1 MTKTTFDVGDRVL
14 VGGNGTG
21 FVQSI
26 FDMGGS
32 PLITVTLDD
41 DSLFACR
48 VAKANDYIINL
59 EPVKPDV
66 GLEALQRAFKALT
79 KERTAK
85 ESAPVSPPP
94 RYDEVWAK
102 GVAALDGDGLESPS
116 FEYGTTPEGTWVIIY
131 GPPKTGNYVN
141 MVLPDLHFGDV
152 YGET

>member
-1 MTKTTFDVGDRVL
+1 MTKTTFAVGDRVL

-21 FVQSI
+21 FVQSVFSRRI
-26 FDMGGS
+26 Y
-32 PLITVTLDD
+32 VTLDD
-41 DSLFACR
+41 DSLFACG
-48 VAKANDYIINL
+48 AAEANDRIINL

-66 GLEALQRAFKALT
+66 GLEALQKAFKALT

-116 FEYGTTPEGTWVIIY
+116 FDEYGTTPEGTWVIIY
-131 GPPKTGNYVN
+131 GPPKTSNYVN
-141 MVLPDLHFGDV
+141 MVLPVHLGNA